1 MCEIYKCKVYSVNRQ
16 RIIAWIDRIIRI
28 CNKRIAVSQSVRY
41 RVFVRYKLIR
51 SSIYCYLPCNYL
63 QIRQDSMYRI
73 TTIVV
78 KLVSKACN
86 PIGNFNLPISE
97 PRLMSDKLNN

>member
-1 MCEIYKCKVYSVNRQ
+1 MCEIYKCKTYSVNRQ

-41 RVFVRYKLIR
+41 RVFVRYQLIR

-63 QIRQDSMYRI
+63 QIRQDSMCSI
-73 TTIVV
+73 TTIEA
-78 KLVSKACN
+78 KLVSEADE
-86 PIGNFNLPISE
+86 PIGNFNLPSSE
-97 PRLMSDKLNN
+97 PRLVSDKLFN